1 MKKIDLHIHT
11 VKTNSDADF
20 EFNMES
26 LAEYVK
32 AKSID
37 VIAITNHNL
46 FNKSQF
52 QKICDALPDTEVFPG
67 IEINIGRYSSGHL
80 LLIASR
86 GTGQNHRSSKVYNT

>member
-32 AKSID
+32 TKSID
-37 VIAITNHNL
+37 VIAITNHN
-46 FNKSQF
+46 FKRYVMRYRI
-52 QKICDALPDTEVFPG
+52 QKYFLE
-67 IEINIGRYSSGHL
+67 L
-80 LLIASR
+80 
-86 GTGQNHRSSKVYNT
+86 K

>member
-32 AKSID
+32 TKSID
-37 VIAITNHNL
+37 VLVIFSANYFRLL
-46 FNKSQF
+46 FILYLSVIYVIYIF
-52 QKICDALPDTEVFPG
+52 I
-67 IEINIGRYSSGHL
+67 
-80 LLIASR
+80 
-86 GTGQNHRSSKVYNT
+86 

>member
-32 AKSID
+32 TKSID

-67 IEINIGRYSSGHL
+67 IEINIGISC
-80 LLIASR
+80 
-86 GTGQNHRSSKVYNT
+86 

>member
-32 AKSID
+32 
-37 VIAITNHNL
+37 
-46 FNKSQF
+46 NK
-52 QKICDALPDTEVFPG
+52 K
-67 IEINIGRYSSGHL
+67 Y
-80 LLIASR
+80 
-86 GTGQNHRSSKVYNT
+86 